1 MSVYAGHLDEL
12 LNQTF
17 SATSVSTLAFVSGTT
32 NQQNYSLPTLAT
44 LKATSVGY
52 MISAAMYPAPHTF
65 QFKISAVNDT
75 LGTIILSEYFDN
87 TFVTSATEHVLG
99 YSAGSMLI
107 SMGDAQLIGSLVFA
121 NQDVS
126 NQIFALSP
134 VDLGSGT
141 ALSFSANGTYTGG
154 SSSTPVPPT
163 PVTPPGTTVV
173 PLLKYQAVV
182 TVTAGNGTVTG
193 PGVSDALSSAPE
205 IHFIDGTLAF
215 GAATL
220 EAQAARIYQA
230 AFGRTPDAS
239 GLSYWVGVLQGG
251 TSLADIA
258 AGFIGSAEFTARYG
272 SLNDAGFVNAL
283 YLNVLGRAADASGS
297 AYWTGALTNRTMT
310 RAQVLASF
318 SEGTENKADTA
329 PLLSKGLWCP
339 DEHAA
344 SAARLYYATLGRA
357 PDAAGLSFWTSQIES
372 SAATLQQEANN
383 FVTSAEFASRYG
395 NLDDAGFVNL
405 LYQNVLG
412 RPADQNGLAFWTDQI
427 AHGGSR
433 SGVVLGFSEST
444 ELKARLA
451 PVIEQNGIV
460 VA

>member
-1 MSVYAGHLDEL
+1 M
-12 LNQTF
+12 
-17 SATSVSTLAFVSGTT
+17 
-32 NQQNYSLPTLAT
+32 
-44 LKATSVGY
+44 
-52 MISAAMYPAPHTF
+52 
-65 QFKISAVNDT
+65 NDT
-75 LGTIILSEYFDN
+75 LGTIILSDDFDN

-310 RAQVLASF
+310 RAQVLAELLGGHGEQGRHGTAAV
-318 SEGTENKADTA
+318 EG
-329 PLLSKGLWCP
+329 P
-339 DEHAA
+339 
-344 SAARLYYATLGRA
+344 
-357 PDAAGLSFWTSQIES
+357 
-372 SAATLQQEANN
+372 
-383 FVTSAEFASRYG
+383 
-395 NLDDAGFVNL
+395 
-405 LYQNVLG
+405 
-412 RPADQNGLAFWTDQI
+412 
-427 AHGGSR
+427 
-433 SGVVLGFSEST
+433 VVS
-444 ELKARLA
+444 
-451 PVIEQNGIV
+451 
-460 VA
+460 